1 MATQRAYTDAD
12 RAKMRKL
19 YSKHGN
25 AAAVAREMGCS
36 QNVVR
41 CAVSD
46 SYLEHR
52 RRLTREYHR
61 ASYVPRDRAR

>member
-1 MATQRAYTDAD
+1 MMAPQRVYTDAD
-12 RAKMRKL
+12 RVKMRQL

-41 CAVSD
+41 CAVSKT
-46 SYLEHR
+46 YLSHR
-52 RRLTREYHR
+52 RSLNRQ
-61 ASYVPRDRAR
+61 